1 MFGLSGRDA
10 QSSGRVHCVRALSRR
25 NVRPPVWLG
34 RMSCLQSRLVLGMG
48 LRPRRG
54 VWRARIL
61 PTTGIDES
69 VAVGADHGADHG
81 DSCNAI
87 RYDGSQRFASP
98 ELAIIAA
105 EPVATTNDGRH
116 GRTKPTTADD
126 DEYDEPSNNEPSN
139 DEPSNDK
146 PSNDEPSNDEP
157 SNDDPSNNTRTDR
170 RADFGDKI
178 YGITVRSNSTTT
190 NQTAHYYVVSHHH
203 DRTELESIPENL
215 FSGLA
220 RVFGRI
226 ADHAAGLLHTIVQEE
241 ERTAQGG
248 VDRSKVTTSRQ

>member
-1 MFGLSGRDA
+1 
-10 QSSGRVHCVRALSRR
+10 
-25 NVRPPVWLG
+25 
-34 RMSCLQSRLVLGMG
+34 MG
-48 LRPRRG
+48 LRPGRG
-54 VWRARIL
+54 VWRTRIL

-69 VAVGADHGADHG
+69 VADVGADHGADHG

-87 RYDGSQRFASP
+87 RYDGSHGRWIIQDQRFASP

-105 EPVATTNDGRH
+105 QSVATTNDGHH

-146 PSNDEPSNDEP
+146 LSNDEPSNDEP
-157 SNDDPSNNTRTDR
+157 SNDEPANDEPSNNTRTVR
-170 RADFGDKI
+170 RADFGDKR
-178 YGITVRSNSTTT
+178 YGITVGSDSKTTH
-190 NQTAHYYVVSHHH
+190 QTAHYYVVPHHH
-203 DRTELESIPENL
+203 DRAKLESVPENL

-226 ADHAAGLLHTIVQEE
+226 AHHAAGLLHTIVQEE
-241 ERTAQGG
+241 ERTANRG
-248 VDRSKVTTSRQ
+248 VDCSKITTSRQ